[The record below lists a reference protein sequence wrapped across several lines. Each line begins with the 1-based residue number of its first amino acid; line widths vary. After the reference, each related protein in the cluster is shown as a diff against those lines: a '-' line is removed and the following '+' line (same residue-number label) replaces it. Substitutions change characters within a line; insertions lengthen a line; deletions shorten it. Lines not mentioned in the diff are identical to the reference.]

1 MSPFYRPSSFSARF
15 GADSATPA
23 TGSVEL
29 SHAGLS
35 AGVETQLTAP
45 ADITK
50 AHNFFQPPVVSDG
63 GVLGAPALA
72 PGAESAAMSV
82 APIVPGANEPISP
95 LIQLIMRLPGH
106 LGIMNSFFEAL
117 GHLFAPDLS
126 MFGSLDP
133 SLLAHQAHAAFNS
146 LAGAAG
152 EHLPIDP
159 SLLPTDAPIFQ
170 ANSGQMMFGMNN
182 GGSGLDSVAGKLGS
196 PSGEHMLR
204 NPLECSGQYNP
215 GNPHFEGGQAG
226 DLARGGQLSGAEMS
240 SAMPASH
247 LAGHSRLFSDKL
259 GGLGQGA
266 ATSSSGTTS
275 SLPSSLNVGASTFP
289 QQLDGLP
296 AAGRLGDGIGN
307 GLRQGLGPSGAVG
320 DRLGEPR
327 LVASDNA
334 PSFRPAVGD
343 GSFDSA
349 TYTPTGNTIGSAI
362 NSQAAGQGL
371 KATQLTLPGV
381 KPAGAPNHVMDHIGH
396 QSKVGSHPSHNGMDE
411 ISHRSLLKTGNHHT
425 GHGGGDSHSGL
436 AHHKPAHG
444 KLINESEA
452 TKASG
457 TERIA
462 QADVGNTTDAA
473 AATDAAPTSYT
484 IRAGDCLWNI
494 ARDHLGS
501 GARWQE
507 IYNLN
512 ADLLGK
518 NPDLIHTG
526 IEIKLPGSGGDIASA
541 GSDLGNYMVKS
552 GDNLWNIARDH
563 LGGGQ
568 NWGQIYQMNHDV
580 IGANPRMIFP
590 GQHLNLSGAEG
601 GSQMMASASS
611 SAAPTAVAH
620 AAPQAASPASY
631 AASAG
636 SGIEGQGV
644 IDNATAVPTQAPA
657 QMAGPAGRLPSFNS
671 ESLAPSSLRPDLGA
685 LLDGRSAR

>member
-45 ADITK
+45 ADISK
-50 AHNFFQPPVVSDG
+50 AHNFFQPPIGSDA
-63 GVLGAPALA
+63 GVLGSQVLT

-82 APIVPGANEPISP
+82 APIIPGANEPISP

-133 SLLAHQAHAAFNS
+133 SLLAHQAHAALNS
-146 LAGAAG
+146 LAGVAG

-159 SLLPTDAPIFQ
+159 SLLPSDAPIFQ
-170 ANSGQMMFGMNN
+170 SSNGQGLLGMKQ
-182 GGSGLDSVAGKLGS
+182 GGLDSVTGKVS
-196 PSGEHMLR
+196 ASAGEHMLR
-204 NPLECSGQYNP
+204 NPLECSGQFKPN
-215 GNPHFEGGQAG
+215 NPHFEAAG
-226 DLARGGQLSGAEMS
+226 GGQLSGAEMS

-259 GGLGQGA
+259 GGLGQGM
-266 ATSSSGTTS
+266 SSTASGTTQ
-275 SLPSSLNVGASTFP
+275 SLPNSLNVGATTFP

-307 GLRQGLGPSGAVG
+307 HPGQGYGPSGAVS

-327 LVASDNA
+327 LLATEST
-334 PSFRPAVGD
+334 PSFRPTLGD
-343 GSFDSA
+343 SGSFDSA
-349 TYTPTGNTIGSAI
+349 TYTPSSSAVGGAM
-362 NSQAAGQGL
+362 NAQAAGQGL

-381 KPAGAPNHVMDHIGH
+381 KTAPVNHVMDRIGH
-396 QSKVGSHPSHNGMDE
+396 QTKIGSHPSHNGMDE
-411 ISHRSLLKTGNHHT
+411 ISHRSLLKTRVGHAGDHHA
-425 GHGGGDSHSGL
+425 GL
-436 AHHKPAHG
+436 ADHKPAHG
-444 KLINESEA
+444 KLLNESDA
-452 TKASG
+452 PKAASSQKV
-457 TERIA
+457 A
-462 QADVGNTTDAA
+462 QAEVGRTTDAA
-473 AATDAAPTSYT
+473 AATDAPPTSYT

-526 IEIKLPGSGGDIASA
+526 IEIKLPGAGGDIAS
-541 GSDLGNYMVKS
+541 GGGELSNYLVKS

-580 IGANPRMIFP
+580 IGANPRLIFP
-590 GQHLNLSGAEG
+590 GQQLSLNGAEG
-601 GSQMMASASS
+601 GSQMVASASTS
-611 SAAPTAVAH
+611 APTAVAQ
-620 AAPQAASPASY
+620 AAPQAAAPASY
-631 AASAG
+631 TGAAG
-636 SGIEGQGV
+636 SGLESQGT
-644 IDNATAVPTQAPA
+644 IDNATAVPTATPA

-685 LLDGRSAR
+685 LMDGRSAR